1 MGDLQST
8 RPYFSQFPNFG
19 PINEARSNLGSNYNS
34 LQTSLRLQNWHS
46 LAGSVGY
53 TWGHA
58 LDYETG
64 QLPYL
69 PQNSFDEAAEYGN
82 SDWDVRQ
89 TLTGTVDYNVPTF
102 GRPGRLTKGWE
113 VDSGFYVH
121 GGLPYTISSSSNPS
135 GNGEGADRAVQ
146 IANPLAGISHAL
158 VPASGGNGAYVQWF
172 DPSAFEDA
180 PTGTYSPTRRGQ
192 NFGPGYGALDLALLK
207 STQIRESV
215 SIQFRADMFNL
226 FNRMNLAP
234 IALPNTTVSSG
245 GVDTETIGA
254 FMGNPGVGPGE
265 PFNALFT
272 AKIIF

>member
-1 MGDLQST
+1 MSALSYKRRGNGG
-8 RPYFSQFPNFG
+8 FSLV
-19 PINEARSNLGSNYNS
+19 EL
-34 LQTSLRLQNWHS
+34 LVTVV
-46 LAGSVGY
+46 LAGIIFLAMVPLFVSVLKKSS
-53 TWGHA
+53 TDTRRVVA
-58 LDYETG
+58 TNLAQARVDKVKMLAFADITPANLNSTSFAAG
-64 QLPYL
+64 QF
-69 PQNSFDEAAEYGN
+69 NTSFTPA
-82 SDWDVRQ
+82 
-89 TLTGTVDYNVPTF
+89 
-102 GRPGRLTKGWE
+102 K
-113 VDSGFYVH
+113 